1 MIIFDLL
8 LFMKNVCLNR
18 KYITTFCLLLTSCYT
33 LTAQEWPEI
42 QPEARP
48 ATRWWWMGSAVDEV
62 NLTYNL
68 EEYAKAGL
76 GGVEITPIY
85 GVQGNDAN
93 NLSFLSPEWMKMLRH
108 TKMRENDWE

>member
-18 KYITTFCLLLTSCYT
+18 KYITTFCLLLTSWYT

-93 NLSFLSPEWMKMLRH
+93 NLSF
-108 TKMRENDWE
+108 